1 MNIRNEDPL
10 KVYKQEVEKLARNV
24 YLQAISI
31 RNEVGSSKINPE
43 DRASILLNV
52 INLFYFTNSS
62 NKLKIKKY

>member
-24 YLQAISI
+24 YLQAIAI
-31 RNEVGSSKINPE
+31 RNEVGTSKINPE

-52 INLFYFTNSS
+52 INLLTTTN
-62 NKLKIKKY
+62 KKN

>member
-24 YLQAISI
+24 YLQAIAI
-31 RNEVGSSKINPE
+31 RNEVGASKINPE

-52 INLFYFTNSS
+52 INLLTTTN
-62 NKLKIKKY
+62 KKN

>member
-24 YLQAISI
+24 YLQAIAI

-52 INLFYFTNSS
+52 INLLTTTN
-62 NKLKIKKY
+62 KKN

>member
-24 YLQAISI
+24 YLQAIAI

-43 DRASILLNV
+43 DRVSILIHV
-52 INLFYFTNSS
+52 INLLTTS
-62 NKLKIKKY
+62 NKKN

>member
-1 MNIRNEDPL
+1 MNIRNEDHL

-52 INLFYFTNSS
+52 INLLTTTN
-62 NKLKIKKY
+62 KKN